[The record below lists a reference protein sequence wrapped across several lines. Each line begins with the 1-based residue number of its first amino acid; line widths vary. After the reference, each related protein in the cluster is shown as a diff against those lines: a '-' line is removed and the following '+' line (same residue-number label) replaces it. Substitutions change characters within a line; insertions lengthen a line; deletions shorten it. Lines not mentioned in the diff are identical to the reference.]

1 MYKHILVPTDF
12 SEPSERAVKKA
23 LEFSGL
29 LGARLSVVHVV
40 NYLPPAYIS
49 AQSEYTS
56 AEQIIGR
63 AKNYLAEWAAQV
75 GLGDAE
81 QLVASG
87 PAGREISAA
96 AKAHGADLIVIGNS
110 GEGGI
115 KRLLGSTTRAVMH
128 NAPCDVLAVCCE

>member
-12 SEPSERAVKKA
+12 SEPSERAAKKA
-23 LEFSGL
+23 LELGKL
-29 LGARLSVVHVV
+29 LDARLVVVHVV

-49 AQSEYTS
+49 SQSEYTS

-63 AKNYLAEWAAQV
+63 AATYLAEWVTQV

-81 QLVASG
+81 RLVVSG
-87 PAGREISAA
+87 PAGREINSA
-96 AKAHGADLIVIGNS
+96 AKAHGIDLIVIGNS